1 MWICEWSG
9 LLIQIDVFWVGKP
22 CSDVVGYQRFGVLCC
37 LYLQGE
43 LHFTL
48 KMETARPFETLVSYH
63 ITARHHNLK
72 MEAARSSDT
81 LVSYHITARH
91 HNLKMEAACSSETLV
106 SYHITTRHHNL
117 KMEAACS
124 SETLV
129 SYHITTRHRNPEY
142 HDLNL
147 HRRQYLKSRNISQSF
162 IMVLKSHSILVC
174 HVISLRFCLFV

>member
-1 MWICEWSG
+1 MKATRTSETLVSYHITTRC
-9 LLIQIDVFWVGKP
+9 
-22 CSDVVGYQRFGVLCC
+22 
-37 LYLQGE
+37 
-43 LHFTL
+43 HNL
-48 KMETARPFETLVSYH
+48 KMEAAWPFETLVSYH

-81 LVSYHITARH
+81 LVSYHITA
-91 HNLKMEAACSSETLV
+91 
-106 SYHITTRHHNL
+106 RHHNL